1 MLTPRFELTQ
11 NPQFVILVIHAPYT
25 KVTDA
30 ELFFHGN
37 DFKFFSKPYFLR
49 LTLPG
54 EVKENGNE
62 KATYDAEK
70 GTFTIKMPKMSP
82 GEVFEGLDMIT
93 KLLTPSGKISAAS
106 PVIEVLDSTELK
118 EDKDD
123 DEFDWQ
129 IEQIP
134 WSDDSTI
141 CGEKYGFANE
151 RYGVCT
157 RLQEELPDLVDIKNP
172 DHKSIEERRK
182 ERINAETAQF
192 SDDHYLADMYQ
203 TELIQEVLEFQAP
216 WEKLYYNLGNSGN
229 ADELV
234 SFTEAE
240 REQMKKL
247 PKKEYLLNKA
257 TKQTLFL
264 GLVDIL
270 YAYAY
275 DVRTTE
281 GEQTVESSWTISKLS
296 ATLSWLEVFTSLKS
310 VTITTVRRSLCYP
323 LLRNWNLAM
332 KLIKDTQQIL
342 SLGRNFVLKCLLK
355 IHDTLNDSDS
365 RYVLND
371 LYITDYCV
379 WVQNVKSKN
388 FMSLA
393 KALEKVEINK
403 GDVNLDLE
411 ELEAAA
417 RLTLLEKE
425 ENVDIPTTDTSESCK
440 SNSVALV
447 GEQLDNLKLS
457 ETLSVTEEPSKKS
470 SDQSDEDSA
479 TDSDDSSGS
488 IGTSTSC
495 SSCISSSSNSDV
507 YSSAVSDDEGLS
519 DSNDDS
525 SDSEDS
531 NENSSLLQKN
541 CERKR

>member
-11 NPQFVILVIHAPYT
+11 NHQFVILVIHAPYT
-25 KVTDA
+25 KVTEA
-30 ELFFHGN
+30 ELFFEGN

-54 EVKENGNE
+54 EVNENGNE

-70 GTFTIKMPKMSP
+70 GTFTIKMPKTSP

-93 KLLTPSGKISAAS
+93 KLLTPSGKLSAAS
-106 PVIEVLDSTELK
+106 PLIEVLDSTELE

-134 WSDDSTI
+134 WSDDTI
-141 CGEKYGFANE
+141 VCGEKYGFASE

-157 RLQEELPDLVDIKNP
+157 RLQEELPDLVDVKNP
-172 DHKSIEERRK
+172 DHKSVEERRR
-182 ERINAETAQF
+182 ERMTTENVQF
-192 SDDHYLADMYQ
+192 NDDHYLADMHQ
-203 TELIQEVLEFQAP
+203 TELVQQVMEFQAP
-216 WEKLYYNLGNSGN
+216 WEKLCYNLGNSSN
-229 ADELV
+229 VDELV

-240 REQMKKL
+240 KEKMRKL
-247 PKKEYLLNKA
+247 PKKEYLLSKA

-270 YAYAY
+270 FAYAY
-275 DVRTTE
+275 DIRTTE

-296 ATLSWLEVFTSLKS
+296 ATLSWLEVSIYIIKS
-310 VTITTVRRSLCYP
+310 VTITSVRRSLCYP

-332 KLIKDTQQIL
+332 KVVKDTQQIL

-355 IHDTLNDSDS
+355 IHETLNDSDS

-379 WVQNVKSKN
+379 WIQNIKPKHL
-388 FMSLA
+388 MSLA

-417 RLTLLEKE
+417 RLALLEKE
-425 ENVDIPTTDTSESCK
+425 ENVDIPKTDTLGSCK

-457 ETLSVTEEPSKKS
+457 EEPSKNS

-488 IGTSTSC
+488 VGTFTSC
-495 SSCISSSSNSDV
+495 SSCISSSSNSGA
-507 YSSAVSDDEGLS
+507 YSSAFSDDEWLS